1 MARSPTESTLS
12 ANTGPFPNGAAPL
25 AKIRNTSGFL
35 TWAGFMPC
43 GDLYFQTM
51 SDPSER
57 SWLQPFLKP
66 MKPVFREVVAMSL
79 FVNLLAMTTPIFTL
93 QVYDRV
99 IGSGGLSTLAG
110 LVIGM
115 FFVLV
120 FDFILR
126 FSRSRIMQRV
136 ALRVDVLVG
145 KQLFDKLM
153 AVPLDMLEA
162 KPANHWQSLYRDVD
176 TVRNTLSGASA
187 LLVVDLPFALLFLG
201 LIIVIATPIAMVLL
215 VIMPLFMFI
224 AWKSGNVMAAANQA
238 ERQTTQSRD
247 SLIAEMINGRT
258 TIKALALD
266 QSMRPLWA
274 EKHAENIEQSV
285 IRGAKTD
292 TFSNLGGSLTMMTT
306 ILMTSVGAYFIVNQ
320 EMTMGSLV
328 AANMLSGRVMGPLN
342 QLVGQWRTFNSFR
355 QAVDRLGELF
365 ETKSEREVSE
375 ITLNRPDGEM
385 VLEGVTYSYGE
396 DLAPVVDTVSVTFK
410 ARGVHA
416 LVGRNGSGKTT
427 LLKVIQGLY
436 PPTSGRVLL
445 DGADIAQFTRIE
457 LAHWMGYVPQESV
470 LFAGTV
476 RDNILHRFPEASDEE
491 IIKAATAAGV
501 HHFIIDLPDGYGT
514 GRH

>member
-1 MARSPTESTLS
+1 
-12 ANTGPFPNGAAPL
+12 
-25 AKIRNTSGFL
+25 
-35 TWAGFMPC
+35 
-43 GDLYFQTM
+43 
-51 SDPSER
+51 
-57 SWLQPFLKP
+57 
-66 MKPVFREVVAMSL
+66 MKPVFKEVLAMSL

-115 FFVLV
+115 FFVLI
-120 FDFILR
+120 FDYILR

-145 KQLFDKLM
+145 KQLFEKLM
-153 AVPLDMLEA
+153 AVPLDMLES

-201 LIIVIATPIAMVLL
+201 LIILIATPIAVVLL
-215 VIMPLFMFI
+215 FILPLFMFV
-224 AWKSGNVMAAANQA
+224 AWKSGNTMAAANQA
-238 ERQTTQSRD
+238 ERTTTQSRD

-266 QSMRPLWA
+266 RSMRPLWA
-274 EKHAENIEQSV
+274 EKHAENIEQSI

-320 EMTMGSLV
+320 SMTMGSLI
-328 AANMLSGRVMGPLN
+328 AANMLSGRLLGPLN

-365 ETKSEREVSE
+365 DTESEREVSE
-375 ITLNRPDGEM
+375 IKLDRPNGEM
-385 VLEGVTYSYGE
+385 VLESVTYSYGE
-396 DLAPVVDTVSVTFK
+396 DLAPVVDGVSVRFK

-445 DGADIAQFTRIE
+445 DGADIAQFTRLE

-476 RDNILHRFPEASDEE
+476 RDNIIHRFPEATDEE

-501 HHFIIDLPDGYGT
+501 NHFIIDLPDGYGT
-514 GRH
+514 EIGEAG

>member
-1 MARSPTESTLS
+1 
-12 ANTGPFPNGAAPL
+12 
-25 AKIRNTSGFL
+25 
-35 TWAGFMPC
+35 
-43 GDLYFQTM
+43 
-51 SDPSER
+51 
-57 SWLQPFLKP
+57 
-66 MKPVFREVVAMSL
+66 
-79 FVNLLAMTTPIFTL
+79 
-93 QVYDRV
+93 
-99 IGSGGLSTLAG
+99 
-110 LVIGM
+110 
-115 FFVLV
+115 
-120 FDFILR
+120 
-126 FSRSRIMQRV
+126 
-136 ALRVDVLVG
+136 
-145 KQLFDKLM
+145 
-153 AVPLDMLEA
+153 MLEA

-476 RDNILHRFPEASDEE
+476 RDNILNRFPEASDEE